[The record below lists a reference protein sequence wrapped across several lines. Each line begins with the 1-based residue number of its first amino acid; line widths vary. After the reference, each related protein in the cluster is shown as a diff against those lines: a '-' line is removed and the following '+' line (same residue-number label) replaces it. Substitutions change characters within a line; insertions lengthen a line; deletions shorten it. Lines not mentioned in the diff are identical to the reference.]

1 MNESAEHRRI
11 REKAI
16 EILEERGFKCYPHEI
31 GVREIRLYRDYIE
44 DWFKKI
50 EIIACKNKKT
60 VIIEIERS
68 PTPQHLIGTIGSID
82 ISNCYRIGKKR
93 NLNQL
98 KDVSLFIIIP
108 EQKTETKEEQIKTI
122 KKYFKIGEGSLKD
135 FKIVTIEEF
144 ENPLTKSE

>member
-1 MNESAEHRRI
+1 MKESDEYRRI

-16 EILEERGFKCYPHEI
+16 EILKEGEFQCYPHEI

-60 VIIEIERS
+60 IIIEIEKN

-82 ISNCYRIGKKR
+82 ISNRYRIGKKKK
-93 NLNQL
+93 LNPL

-108 EQKTETKEEQIKTI
+108 EQKMTETKEKQIKTI

-144 ENPLTKSE
+144 EKLL

>member
-16 EILEERGFKCYPHEI
+16 EILKDRVFQCYPHEI
-31 GVREIRLYRDYIE
+31 GVREIRLYRDNIE

-60 VIIEIERS
+60 IIIEIEKN

-82 ISNCYRIGKKR
+82 ISNRYRIGKKKK
-93 NLNQL
+93 LNPL

-122 KKYFKIGEGSLKD
+122 ERYFKIGKGSLKD
-135 FKIVTIEEF
+135 FKIVTMEEF
-144 ENPLTKSE
+144 EKLL